1 MKPVRGKE
9 EGGSGLSPLI
19 KIDQSPSHG
28 LLGLAFLRPEAA
40 FHNNADMTDISVRK
54 KSAAWGK
61 ILDKKTKFCQ
71 ISLKLDLPQNILSCV
86 QLIKEHHNHKFSRGI
101 LNIRLICINFAPQ
114 IK

>member
-71 ISLKLDLPQNILSCV
+71 ISLKLDLPQNIRSYPMCNLLKS
-86 QLIKEHHNHKFSRGI
+86 IIIISSPEESSI
-101 LNIRLICINFAPQ
+101 LG
-114 IK
+114 